1 MDRERTGITR
11 RGFLSGALAALA
23 SAGAMGAAAGRAL
36 GAGAPKKRTDAAAA
50 KNPGDVV
57 RRVLGRTGIEVP
69 VVSMGVMNADNPAL
83 VRAAYERGVRH
94 FDTAANYQF
103 GRNEQMTGSVIRELG
118 VRDRVVIATKGHT
131 RPQRRGLSAADSK
144 KKLFAAV
151 EGSLR
156 RLGTDY
162 VDVFYVHD
170 VSSAGDMN
178 EPGMREA
185 LEELRKSGRARFVG
199 VSTHSKMA
207 DVLNEAA
214 RGGFYD
220 VVLASYNVTMADDAA
235 MAEAL
240 RAAAAAGVGVVAMKT
255 LAGGER
261 WPNDA
266 SRAGF
271 SRETIQR
278 ACLKWA
284 LRNEAIA
291 TLIPGFTTIEQLD
304 VDFPVARDLALAED
318 ERRFLADGKIKLG
331 MGFCRQCGACL
342 ASCPRGAD
350 VPSLVR
356 THMYAAQYGDLV
368 MARSALDEILPG
380 RGLEACRDCGEC
392 AARCARSVDA
402 ARRIG
407 DLRTLCG

>member
-1 MDRERTGITR
+1 MDRERMVITR

-23 SAGAMGAAAGRAL
+23 SAGALGAAAGSAL
-36 GAGAPKKRTDAAAA
+36 GAGAPKKRTDVSAA
-50 KNPGDVV
+50 KRPGDVI
-57 RRVLGRTGIEVP
+57 RRTLGRAKIEVP

-144 KKLFAAV
+144 KKLLAAV

-162 VDVFYVHD
+162 VDIFYMHD
-170 VSSAGDMN
+170 VSSAEDLN
-178 EPGMREA
+178 EPGAREA
-185 LEELRKSGRARFVG
+185 LEELRKSGRIRFAG

-220 VVLASYNVTMADDAA
+220 VVLASYNVTMANDAA
-235 MAEAL
+235 MAGAL

-261 WPNDA
+261 WPNEE

-284 LRNEAIA
+284 LRNEAVA
-291 TLIPGFTTIEQLD
+291 TLIPGFTAIEQLD
-304 VDFPVARDLALAED
+304 VDFPVARDLSCTEE
-318 ERRFLADGKIKLG
+318 ERRFLADGKIELG
-331 MGFCRQCGACL
+331 MGFCRQCGGCL

-356 THMYAAQYGDLV
+356 THMYAAQYGNLA
-368 MARSALDEILPG
+368 MARSTLDEILPG
-380 RGLEACRDCGEC
+380 RGLEACRGCVEC
-392 AARCARSVDA
+392 VARCGRAIDVAGRV
-402 ARRIG
+402 G
-407 DLRTLCG
+407 DLRALCG